1 MSGEQVYLRRDG
13 ALARIVLNRP
23 EKRNALSLAMWE
35 AIPGLVAEATADTG
49 IKFLLV
55 QGADGGAFA
64 AGADISEFETIFA
77 TAEGRARYLD
87 AVHAAAQSIGSCAK
101 PVIAKIVGDCIGGG
115 VELALACDLRF
126 ASTESRFGITPAK
139 LGIVYS
145 LTSSKR
151 LAELVGLS
159 KAKDLLITGRLF
171 DAAEA
176 RDLGL
181 VDRLCAPDGLE
192 DEVQAYVDRIGAL
205 SQYSVRAA
213 KAILR
218 MISDGAT
225 DETPESRALRV
236 EGFAGEDAREG
247 IRAYME
253 KRKAK
258 FTWS

>member
-13 ALARIVLNRP
+13 ALARIILNRP

-35 AIPGLVAEATADTG
+35 ALPGLVAEADADAG
-49 IKFLLV
+49 VKFLLV

-64 AGADISEFETIFA
+64 AGADISEFESVFA
-77 TAEGRARYLD
+77 TAEGRDRYSD
-87 AVHAAAQSIGSCAK
+87 AVYAAEQSLGNCAK
-101 PVIAKIVGDCIGGG
+101 PVIAKIEGDCIGGG

-126 ASTESRFGITPAK
+126 ASTQSRFGITPAK
-139 LGIVYS
+139 LGVVYS

-151 LAELVGLS
+151 LTELVGPS
-159 KAKDLLITGRLF
+159 NAKDLLFTGRLF

-176 RDLGL
+176 LHLGL
-181 VDRLCAPDGLE
+181 VDRLCTPDGLE
-192 DEVQAYVDRIGAL
+192 DEVLAYVDQIGAL